1 MWNILHSSCN
11 VQNVVQPLTKVARR
25 QNFCLNRAV
34 ILILHIFFV
43 QVFCGGQT
51 GDFCYDDPSC
61 GANSWGMLNGVCQSG
76 NLQSPIN
83 LDRSKVKKIPKSV
96 NLVLSKEYAYV
107 HTSFWMRNNGHTV
120 VLSLNKDDT
129 SSCLVRGNGFL
140 PNEPFFF
147 SSLHFHWGSDD
158 YSGSEHTINGRAFP
172 LELHMIHKQ
181 STNSNQ
187 LAVFG
192 ILYQISEFDN
202 PALSPII
209 DNLNLVQE
217 YSDNPVMI
225 SPAYYINLTS
235 LLPRKIKV
243 FRYSGSLTTPP
254 CSEGIL

>member
-1 MWNILHSSCN
+1 MWTVLRSSRNIHAL
-11 VQNVVQPLTKVARR
+11 VQPLMKTTSRR
-25 QNFCLNRAV
+25 TFCLNIAF
-34 ILILHIFFV
+34 ILSLQIFVV
-43 QVFCGGQT
+43 QVFCGGET
-51 GDFCYDDPSC
+51 GDFCYDETSC
-61 GANSWGMLNGVCQSG
+61 GANSWGLFDGKCQFG
-76 NLQSPIN
+76 NFQSPIN

-107 HTSFWMRNNGHTV
+107 HTSFWMRNNGHTI

-158 YSGSEHTINGRAFP
+158 FSGSEHTINGRAFP
-172 LELHMIHKQ
+172 LELHMIHRQ
-181 STNSNQ
+181 STNVNQ

-202 PALSPII
+202 PALYPII
-209 DNLNLVQE
+209 DNLNLVKE

-235 LLPRKIKV
+235 FLPKKIKV
-243 FRYSGSLTTPP
+243 FRYQ
-254 CSEGIL
+254 GIL